1 MKKITKY
8 LLWSIGS
15 ISASATL
22 AGLTYYLLNR
32 KKDSMYKIPVK
43 DVSNL
48 EKINVLSN
56 ELSKKQAEILN
67 NHLYSDEKMTIF
79 YNRKIPKNIESHY
92 YIVNLYK
99 KSLFQKNSIEKE
111 MFKLFTFSDLSKV
124 PIVIFDNYL
133 YTFSFNENMKK
144 ESFINDIKSY
154 LSKNLDDKNNF
165 FTIKNFGGITI
176 NDIANMNIKIYVA
189 LKELGLKN
197 ILNEFDFL
205 NKLNYLKNYLLKWIR
220 ETKDEYEI
228 KRSLEFILKIKLILN
243 DKSLNSEEEKY
254 LSEIENEIL
263 KEIESVE
270 NLSVSQLE
278 FIWEF
283 LKIFKFYDFKTKED
297 IVVIIKNKYSN
308 IFNNILNKM
317 EPRYIFMFYTFFKE
331 EFNSIDNENKRI
343 FFEKYLEKINVFYD
357 WDFFIAYSYTLFKES
372 DISLVEKSIDN
383 YLDFILNKNDMFW
396 DLNKLINLFFIL
408 KIKIENNLL
417 FNKKDIIRN
426 VLLNNLKQDKNI
438 FNILLNVANLFLLKK
453 IDSNLKI
460 EVSQSLI
467 REIEKIINRN
477 DIIEDI
483 KFLILFKDLATFLD
497 VEVNWKE
504 LSKKFNFVNKYNF
517 LFNIISEEKD
527 VLLNDIDNLFDL
539 YSLIIN
545 KWNQNLKNF

>member
-99 KSLFQKNSIEKE
+99 ISLFQKNSIEKE
-111 MFKLFTFSDLSKV
+111 MFKLFTFSDLSKI

-220 ETKDEYEI
+220 ETKDESEI
-228 KRSLEFILKIKLILN
+228 KRSLEFVLKIKLILN

-317 EPRYIFMFYTFFKE
+317 EPRYIFMFYTFLKK
-331 EFNSIDNENKRI
+331 NSILLIMRI
-343 FFEKYLEKINVFYD
+343 KECFLKKYLEKINVFL
-357 WDFFIAYSYTLFKES
+357 WLRFFIAYSYTLFKES

-453 IDSNLKI
+453 IDSNLEI

-504 LSKKFNFVNKYNF
+504 LSKKFNFINKYNF
-517 LFNIISEEKD
+517 LFNIVSEEKD

-545 KWNQNLKNF
+545 N

>member
-99 KSLFQKNSIEKE
+99 ISLFQKNSIEKE
-111 MFKLFTFSDLSKV
+111 MFKLFTFSDLSKI

-154 LSKNLDDKNNF
+154 LSKSLDDKNNF

-220 ETKDEYEI
+220 ETKDESEI
-228 KRSLEFILKIKLILN
+228 KRSLEFVLKIKLILN

-317 EPRYIFMFYTFFKE
+317 EPRYIFMFYTFLKK
-331 EFNSIDNENKRI
+331 NSILLIMRI
-343 FFEKYLEKINVFYD
+343 KECFLKKYLEKINVFYD

-453 IDSNLKI
+453 IDSNLEI

-504 LSKKFNFVNKYNF
+504 LSKNSILLINIIF
-517 LFNIISEEKD
+517 LFNIVSEEKD

-545 KWNQNLKNF
+545 NGDY

>member
-1 MKKITKY
+1 
-8 LLWSIGS
+8 
-15 ISASATL
+15 
-22 AGLTYYLLNR
+22 
-32 KKDSMYKIPVK
+32 
-43 DVSNL
+43 
-48 EKINVLSN
+48 
-56 ELSKKQAEILN
+56 
-67 NHLYSDEKMTIF
+67 MTIF

-263 KEIESVE
+263 KEIKSVE

-308 IFNNILNKM
+308 IFNNILNKI
-317 EPRYIFMFYTFFKE
+317 EPRNIFMFYTFFKE
-331 EFNSIDNENKRI
+331 EFNSIDNENKRM

-396 DLNKLINLFFIL
+396 DFNKLINLFFIL

-453 IDSNLKI
+453 IDSNLEV
-460 EVSQSLI
+460 EVSKSLI

-504 LSKKFNFVNKYNF
+504 LSKKFNFINKYNF

-545 KWNQNLKNF
+545 KWNQNLINF